1 MGDRRRA
8 DVALVVARLGGGAC
22 ELWFC
27 PHVPI
32 SSQPTC
38 RPAGLS
44 VGSSPC
50 QRRNVRC
57 GHATFVWSCGPE
69 RLARSLLKRHLVRG
83 WGTSSPRDHPA
94 AYPAAA
100 SPAPAATDPCS
111 SSPSDA
117 GHPRKAGARTW
128 TSPGAPAAQ
137 AHQPAPKAACSARSA
152 AQPARSA
159 QRSAG
164 TPPPAAPPARRPA
177 ARTAPQPRAGQE
189 PRTQLAMITIPAR
202 QSTTRPACHPA
213 AP

>member
-1 MGDRRRA
+1 MGDRRGA
-8 DVALVVARLGGGAC
+8 DVALVVARLGGGAG
-22 ELWFC
+22 ELWIC

-57 GHATFVWSCGPE
+57 GHATFVWSCGPK
-69 RLARSLLKRHLVRG
+69 RLLEARSKRHLMRG
-83 WGTSSPRDHPA
+83 WGTSSPGDHPA
-94 AYPAAA
+94 VYPAAA

-137 AHQPAPKAACSARSA
+137 AHQPARKPLVQRG
-152 AQPARSA
+152 QPLNL
-159 QRSAG
+159 
-164 TPPPAAPPARRPA
+164 P
-177 ARTAPQPRAGQE
+177 GQ
-189 PRTQLAMITIPAR
+189 LSDLILWAMIALV
-202 QSTTRPACHPA
+202 TRRLA
-213 AP
+213 ATAH